1 MPNKITVYARPLFR
15 LVCRPNEIMTIG
27 SAWLACKLNYAR
39 TDTDTDIFTATG
51 TDAVADTA
59 AWDDADTDT
68 LA

>member
-39 TDTDTDIFTATG
+39 TDTDTFTETG
-51 TDAVADTA
+51 TDAVADTD

>member
-15 LVCRPNEIMTIG
+15 LVCRANEIMTIG
-27 SAWLACKLNYAR
+27 SARMQIELR
-39 TDTDTDIFTATG
+39 THRYRYRYIHSDRY
-51 TDAVADTA
+51 TDAVADTD

>member
-27 SAWLACKLNYAR
+27 SARMQIELR
-39 TDTDTDIFTATG
+39 THRYRYTATG
-51 TDAVADTA
+51 TDAVADTD